1 MQKLTTIFI
10 LLTIPIITIAQSG
23 ISLSGSS
30 EFYQG
35 ESIIPVNPEAYSTMN
50 YKSRNNQITLS
61 IFRGRKFKIGT
72 FAINASLT
80 YNINHTQYTDNT
92 VIAINDYEVITKNI
106 IPKFELWHIILQRK
120 NIFIYN
126 SIGGYGILQDL
137 NLSEYSDQ
145 NELYEYNS
153 IIPFLRTGIQI
164 SYGKFFINPFVSFDL
179 QEINFDEL
187 SDISNV
193 NLKKTIQNY
202 TFRSGLE
209 FGIMF

>member
-1 MQKLTTIFI
+1 M
-10 LLTIPIITIAQSG
+10 ITIAQSG

-35 ESIIPVNPEAYSTMN
+35 QSIIPVNPELYSTTN

-72 FAINASLT
+72 FAINASFT
-80 YNINHTQYTDNT
+80 YSINNTQYNGNN
-92 VIAINDYEVITKNI
+92 IMGINDYEVVAKNI
-106 IPKFELWHIILQRK
+106 IPKLELWHIILQRK

-126 SIGGYGILQDL
+126 SIGGYGVLQDL
-137 NLSEYSDQ
+137 NLSEYADQ

-153 IIPFLRTGIQI
+153 IIPFLRTGVQI
-164 SYGKFFINPFVSFDL
+164 SYGRFFINPFVSFDL
-179 QEINFDEL
+179 QEITFDKL
-187 SDISNV
+187 IDVGNI
-193 NLKKTIQNY
+193 NLKQTLQNH

>member
-1 MQKLTTIFI
+1 MISI
-10 LLTIPIITIAQSG
+10 GQSG

-30 EFYQG
+30 EFSHGQ
-35 ESIIPVNPEAYSTMN
+35 SIIPVNLEAYTSMN

-80 YNINHTQYTDNT
+80 YNINNTQYEANS
-92 VIAINDYEVITKNI
+92 IMEISDYEVITKNI
-106 IPKFELWHIILQRK
+106 IPKLELWHIVLQM
-120 NIFIYN
+120 NNVFIYN

-137 NLSEYSDQ
+137 NLSESSGQ

-153 IIPFLRTGIQI
+153 IIPFLRTGVQI
-164 SYGKFFINPFVSFDL
+164 SYGKFFVNPFISFDL
-179 QEINFDEL
+179 QEITFEEL
-187 SDISNV
+187 SDITSV